1 LQRRESPRE
10 RKINWQVVC
19 HWYYIDVSGVE
30 GNERVTSLAEQIG
43 TLEGKGPLY
52 RRLQDALRRAIENSV
67 IGPQDALPPE
77 RELASDLAVSRI
89 TLRKALDGL
98 VADGL
103 LTRRQG
109 AGTFVSGRV
118 EKQFAKLTSFS
129 EDMAARGRTP
139 RSEWLLRSSGHVTP
153 EEALTLNLSPG
164 APVYRFHRIRFADEL
179 PMALEYSTIPGFGL
193 ASAEAVQASLYA
205 ALNAAGNR
213 PTRALQRLRAV
224 SLSAECARLLGVETG
239 APALYIERRGFLDD
253 GRVIEATQSWY
264 RGDAYDFV
272 AELNAR
278 A

>member
-1 LQRRESPRE
+1 MG
-10 RKINWQVVC
+10 
-19 HWYYIDVSGVE
+19 GVDQLP
-30 GNERVTSLAEQIG
+30 NLAERIG
-43 TLEGKGPLY
+43 PLEGQGPLY
-52 RRLQDALRRAIENSV
+52 RRLEEALRRAIETSA
-67 IGPQDALPPE
+67 IRPQDALPPE
-77 RELASDLAVSRI
+77 RELATDFKVSRI
-89 TLRKALDGL
+89 TVRKALDGL

-139 RSEWLLRSSGHVTP
+139 RSEWLLRATGSVTP
-153 EEALTLNLSPG
+153 EESLTLGLSPG
-164 APVYRFHRIRFADEL
+164 APVYRFHRIRFADDS

-193 ASAEAVQASLYA
+193 ASADAVQDSLYV
-205 ALNAAGNR
+205 ALKAAGNR
-213 PTRALQRLRAV
+213 PSRALQRLRAV
-224 SLSAECARLLGVETG
+224 SLKGDRAKLLGVEPG
-239 APALYIERRGFLDD
+239 APALYIERRAFLDD